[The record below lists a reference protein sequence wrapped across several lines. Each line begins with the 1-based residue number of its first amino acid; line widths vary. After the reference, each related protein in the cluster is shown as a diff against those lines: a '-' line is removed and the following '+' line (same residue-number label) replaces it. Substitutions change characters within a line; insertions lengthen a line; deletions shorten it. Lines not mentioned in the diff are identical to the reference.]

1 MSLSGHAV
9 DLECLQVPLKQKQYF
24 LPGSFH
30 FSVYGEDIERIR
42 ISRNQKNTKA
52 TVAYQNGMIA
62 TLIFINKYYG
72 WNTFIERDEGL
83 VELKPRVEET
93 DPPENYVEKVEIL
106 KQEKNPEVI
115 RAFSIAYQYW
125 KLWSVQWKIKI
136 ERLLISIQFKNRI
149 FTYLF

>member
-1 MSLSGHAV
+1 M
-9 DLECLQVPLKQKQYF
+9 
-24 LPGSFH
+24 
-30 FSVYGEDIERIR
+30 YGEDIERIR

-93 DPPENYVEKVEIL
+93 DPPKNYVEKVEIL

-115 RAFSIAYQYW
+115 RAFSIVYQYW

-136 ERLLISIQFKNRI
+136 GRLLISIQFKNRI